1 MLYRI
6 LLFSVTEIDPQTENK
21 LTVTKGEGVGGI
33 NWEFGKP
40 MYKIDKQGLTVSYR
54 ELYSISLTTSNR
66 EESEIRTRVY
76 MHSVCV

>member
-40 MYKIDKQGLTVSYR
+40 MYKIDKQGLTV
-54 ELYSISLTTSNR
+54 
-66 EESEIRTRVY
+66 
-76 MHSVCV
+76 